1 MEGEAFKE
9 TRFRNLIFTIL
20 ETIGVGFFLD
30 ILVDRI
36 IRLDVIVW

>member
-20 ETIGVGFFLD
+20 EMIGVGFFLD
-30 ILVDRI
+30 I
-36 IRLDVIVW
+36 RLDVIVW